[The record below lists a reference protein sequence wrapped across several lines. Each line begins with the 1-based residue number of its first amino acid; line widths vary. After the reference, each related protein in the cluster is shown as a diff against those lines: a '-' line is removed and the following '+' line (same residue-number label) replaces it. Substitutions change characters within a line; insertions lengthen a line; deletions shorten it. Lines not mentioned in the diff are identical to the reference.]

1 MTHLCLKGGTLG
13 AALAL
18 LCPNLAAQPAPYAT
32 IPVDESPSTTQPSP
46 NQSGAARGTEVALQ
60 TMVVTGT
67 RTEKTLD
74 ESPVVVQVIGQER
87 IRRSGAT
94 DVDELLRIEPGVY
107 VVPQAGRGSRIEMQ
121 GLSSES
127 VLILINGQ
135 RINGRINGAVDLRR
149 LKTTNI
155 RQIEIVKGPSSA
167 LYGSDALGGVINII
181 TNGALQPG
189 ELVARAQSFSRDI
202 SIRQGHEWEKLRLE
216 ATVGAVEQ
224 DSYNIDGSRAQSDG
238 LDSEAGFG
246 QLQGRWFSGERSHV
260 DINLEYDIEDQARDL
275 SGTAGRQLQTRK
287 RIEDW
292 RIGLSPQW
300 SFDAGD
306 LKTNLR
312 FSRYDDQ
319 FVQTQQGN
327 PDATL
332 DERTIDDLF
341 VAGAQ
346 YDWQLSAR
354 TFTVGAEYQFESL
367 EADRLNIPG
376 ERDRQAVY
384 LQDDWAARP
393 GLTLVSGLRYDRDS
407 QFGDALAPKLAL
419 RWDPTA
425 KHTLRASYGEG
436 FRAPDFK
443 QLLLRFDNTSVGY
456 RVDGNPNLQPERS
469 RSFQLAWT
477 WMPHYAWTFSLQ
489 PYATLGEDLIEIVT
503 AEPGPPTIFTYQNV
517 QTARIFGADALLAWE
532 PQSATRLELSYS
544 RLRTE
549 NRSNGGELSG
559 RAPHRVGVQAR
570 HRFGAFEA
578 VLRSQWV
585 DERVFNLELDSG
597 GPPTAAGTAP
607 DYTLLDLRL
616 EWQPKS
622 MLQGWTFAAGGE
634 NLLDA
639 GDAQFLPIAPRQ
651 FLIELRKELL

>member
-1 MTHLCLKGGTLG
+1 MSKLPLKGGTVG
-13 AALAL
+13 AALVL
-18 LCPNLAAQPAPYAT
+18 LCPALGAQPAPYAT
-32 IPVDESPSTTQPSP
+32 IAVQEPESAKTTDPERIEP
-46 NQSGAARGTEVALQ
+46 NRPTEVALQ

-74 ESPVVVQVIGQER
+74 ESPVVVQVIPQER

-127 VLILINGQ
+127 VLVLINGQ

-149 LKTTNI
+149 FKTTNI

-189 ELVARAQSFSRDI
+189 EIVARAQSFSRDI
-202 SIRQGHEWEKLRLE
+202 SVRKGHEWEKLRLE

-319 FVQTQQGN
+319 FVQTQEGD

-354 TFTVGAEYQFESL
+354 TLTVGAEYQFEAL
-367 EADRLNIPG
+367 EADRLNVPG

-384 LQDDWAARP
+384 LQDDWALRP
-393 GLTLVSGLRYDRDS
+393 GLTVVSGLRYDRDS

-419 RWDPTA
+419 RWDPNS

-443 QLLLRFDNTSVGY
+443 QLLLRFENTSVGY

-503 AEPGPPTIFTYQNV
+503 SEPGPPTIFTYQNV

-559 RAPHRVGVQAR
+559 RAPHRFGFQAR
-570 HRFGAFEA
+570 HRLGEFEA

-622 MLQGWTFAAGGE
+622 LLPGWTLAAGGE

-651 FLIELRKELL
+651 FLIEFRKELL